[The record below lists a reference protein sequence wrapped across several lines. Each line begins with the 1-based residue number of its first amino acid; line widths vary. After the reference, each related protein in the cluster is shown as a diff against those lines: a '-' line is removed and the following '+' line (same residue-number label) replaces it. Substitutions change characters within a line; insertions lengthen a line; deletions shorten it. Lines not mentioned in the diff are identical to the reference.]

1 MRPSTDAL
9 KRLNYL
15 GMFKNKVIIY
25 AIMLFIKKVY
35 AVNEDKNVVMM

>member
-9 KRLNYL
+9 KRFNYSS
-15 GMFKNKVIIY
+15 MFKIKLILY

-35 AVNEDKNVVMM
+35 TVNKDNSVVMM